1 MLMKTTVTS
10 SPSLAGTSGITL
22 DSLRV
27 SYHGNVVLKPLSLT
41 IEPGEVLALIGPSG
55 SGKTTVLRAIAGFV
69 QPAGGR
75 ILIGDTDVTQL
86 PPYKRGLAMVVQNY
100 ALFPHMKVEDNVAF
114 GLRAQKQP
122 RGLIAERVTEA
133 LKIVGMADYAT
144 RYPHQLSGGQQQRVA
159 IARAIAVRPRVLLLD
174 EPLSALDAQI
184 RHNMV
189 EEIARLHR
197 ELPELTI
204 LYVTHDQTEALT
216 LADKIGIM
224 KDGSLI
230 AHGET
235 HELYH
240 YPPNRF
246 SAEFLGRANIL
257 QATALKDS
265 PDPGLVSVSC
275 GGGLI
280 NAFSRGGLHGNNKLL
295 CIRPHP
301 PNRFSAE
308 FLGRANIL
316 QATALKDSPDP
327 GLVSVSCGGGLINAF
342 SRGGLHGNN
351 KLLCIRP
358 QHMSLAPRSAT
369 SNRLNATLT
378 SVHWQGD
385 LTHLLCDVAGE
396 AVRIVMTQ
404 VNPLPRAG
412 DKLSLYFEPGDA
424 VLIEVQ

>member
-1 MLMKTTVTS
+1 IL
-10 SPSLAGTSGITL
+10 
-22 DSLRV
+22 
-27 SYHGNVVLKPLSLT
+27 
-41 IEPGEVLALIGPSG
+41 GPSG
-55 SGKTTVLRAIAGFV
+55 SGKSTLIRLINQLESLSGGEILIDGKPTSRLSGSALRQLRSRVGFV
-69 QPAGGR
+69 FQQFNLYAHLTAQEN
-75 ILIGDTDVTQL
+75 IT
-86 PPYKRGLAMVVQNY
+86 LA
-100 ALFPHMKVEDNVAF
+100 L
-114 GLRAQKQP
+114 
-122 RGLIAERVTEA
+122 ERVHGWEKSAAQARA
-133 LKIVGMADYAT
+133 LALLRQVGLEEKAQQMPA
-144 RYPHQLSGGQQQRVA
+144 QLSGGQQQRVA

-265 PDPGLVSVSC
+265 P
-275 GGGLI
+275 
-280 NAFSRGGLHGNNKLL
+280 
-295 CIRPHP
+295 
-301 PNRFSAE
+301 E
-308 FLGRANIL
+308 
-316 QATALKDSPDP
+316 P

-412 DKLSLYFEPGDA
+412 DKLALYFDPGDA